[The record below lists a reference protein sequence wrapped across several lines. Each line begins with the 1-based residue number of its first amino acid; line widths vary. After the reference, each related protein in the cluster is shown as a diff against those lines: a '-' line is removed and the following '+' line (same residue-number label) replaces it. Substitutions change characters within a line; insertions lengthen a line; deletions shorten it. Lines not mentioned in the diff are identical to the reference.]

1 MAPRSLRSG
10 AGFKPPRAAV
20 VKSDGGERR
29 GKDGTRFRQVR
40 SRETSASKPSMKCRN
55 STVDVETGVGGCS
68 GTSKNGDLK
77 TGSCGIRLGGGVNLD
92 RALTR
97 SVGTC
102 RPDVKGASRAGDPCQ
117 AAAVFVGV
125 RGHFVAECKTRSSI
139 SVSCERASRW
149 FPREMLATHRSRS
162 PRDLPCLSKRA

>member
-97 SVGTC
+97 NVGTC

-117 AAAVFVGV
+117 ALSTDAGH
-125 RGHFVAECKTRSSI
+125 RGRTA
-139 SVSCERASRW
+139 
-149 FPREMLATHRSRS
+149 RSRDEGTVMVLDRRGCGVS
-162 PRDLPCLSKRA
+162 VWAGSQPAMGGAA